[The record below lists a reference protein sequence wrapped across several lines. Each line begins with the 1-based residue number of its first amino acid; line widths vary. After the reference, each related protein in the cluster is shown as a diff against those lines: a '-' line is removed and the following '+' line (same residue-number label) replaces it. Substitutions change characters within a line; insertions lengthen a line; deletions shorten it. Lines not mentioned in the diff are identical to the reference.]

1 MSKNKSFGERL
12 PESTLDSK
20 LFKAAAQRAARE
32 AREKRQK

>member
-1 MSKNKSFGERL
+1 MNKKKSFGESL
-12 PESTLDSK
+12 PESKLDSK

>member
-1 MSKNKSFGERL
+1 MKEKKSFGERL

>member
-1 MSKNKSFGERL
+1 MNKKKSFGERL

-32 AREKRQK
+32 AKEKRKK